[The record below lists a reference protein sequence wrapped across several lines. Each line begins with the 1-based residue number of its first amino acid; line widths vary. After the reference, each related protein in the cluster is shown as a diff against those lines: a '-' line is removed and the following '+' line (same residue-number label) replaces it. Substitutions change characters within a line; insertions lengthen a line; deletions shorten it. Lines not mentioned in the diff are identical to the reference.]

1 MKNVIKGTLQVPSF
15 YWWIGVVESRMDG
28 EELGRYKVRII
39 GYHNADKTL
48 MPTKDLPWAVCIQ
61 PTTSAGA
68 YGVGETPGL
77 IEGSSVIGFFADGE
91 DGQQPIILGSFAG
104 ISMHPGQA
112 QGLSGSDKDLGFND
126 PYGRFPQVGEFGM
139 SNAMEP
145 ESDLSGLA
153 RGSRAEDHEVMLNKR
168 KTRLE
173 FVPRAILQPMIS
185 VDDSDE
191 YPYDRTDPTDDEK
204 ENGFSPGRLSSYWHE
219 PFPRYGVPK
228 SEVDYTNT
236 DRKSKRSQYP
246 YNHVKETESGHV
258 FEVDDTPENE
268 RLHTRHRSGTFEEI
282 QADGTKVTKIVKDK
296 YEIVVGNDKVFI
308 RGDADVTV
316 EGTTRLYVMG
326 DCIQE
331 IEGNQYT
338 TIKGNRVTA
347 IKGNDI
353 LEVSGDQ
360 NRVIQG
366 SRAGRVGKDDTL
378 NCGRNRTVSVV
389 EDLSTGVSGNSNWS
403 VAKDDMVSVDKDRVI
418 FVKGSIS
425 QIGVEGIKEATN
437 QNITSVAV
445 GDITVEAGVDCQI
458 NAKTGGL
465 SLLTG
470 DKAKAGEGNIT
481 IRADGSGDSK
491 KITIQTEKIVEIK
504 GTDKVDINP

>member
-1 MKNVIKGTLQVPSF
+1 MKNVVKGTFQVPNF
-15 YWWIGVVESRMDG
+15 FWWIGVVESRMDG

-39 GYHNADKTL
+39 GYHTADKTL
-48 MPTKDLPWAVCIQ
+48 LPTKDLPWAVCIQ

-68 YGVGETPGL
+68 YGIGETPNL
-77 IEGSSVIGFFADGE
+77 IEGSSVIGFFADGD
-91 DGQQPIILGSFAG
+91 DGQQPIIFGSFAG
-104 ISMHPGQA
+104 LSLHPGQT
-112 QGLSGSDKDLGFND
+112 QGLSGDDKNLGYND
-126 PYGRFPQVGEFGM
+126 PYGRFPNRRPAFGM
-139 SNAMEP
+139 HSAYEP
-145 ESDLSGLA
+145 ESDISMLA
-153 RGSRAEDHEVMLNKR
+153 RGSRAEDHEVMINKR

-185 VDDSDE
+185 VEDNDQ
-191 YPYDRTDPTDDEK
+191 YPYDRVDPTDDEK
-204 ENGFSPGRLSSYWHE
+204 ENGFAPGHLTPYWHE

-268 RLHTRHRSGTFEEI
+268 RIHTRHRSGTFEEI
-282 QADGTKVTKIVKDK
+282 QADGTKITKIVKDN
-296 YEIVVGNDKVFI
+296 YEIVAGNDKVFI

-353 LEVSGDQ
+353 LEVHGDQ

-366 SRAGRVGKDDTL
+366 NRAGRVSKDDTL
-378 NCGRNRTVSVV
+378 NVGRNRTVSIV
-389 EDLSTGVSGNSNWS
+389 ENLSTGVSGNSNWS
-403 VAKDDMVSVDKDRVI
+403 VAKDDMISVDKDRIV
-418 FVKGSIS
+418 FVKGTIS
-425 QIGVEGIKEATN
+425 QVGIKGIKEATN
-437 QNITSVAV
+437 QDITSVAV
-445 GDITVEAGVDCQI
+445 QDITVEAGVDCKI
-458 NAKTGGL
+458 NSKTGGL
-465 SLLTG
+465 SLITG
-470 DKAKAGEGNIT
+470 EKKAAGAGIILIE
-481 IRADGSGDSK
+481 SSS
-491 KITIQTEKIVEIK
+491 
-504 GTDKVDINP
+504 KVDINP

>member
-1 MKNVIKGTLQVPSF
+1 MKNVVKGTFQVPNF
-15 YWWIGVVESRMDG
+15 FWWIGVVESRMDG

-39 GYHNADKTL
+39 GYHTADKTL
-48 MPTKDLPWAVCIQ
+48 LPTKDLPWAVCIQ

-68 YGVGETPGL
+68 YGIGENPGL
-77 IEGSSVIGFFADGE
+77 IEGSSVIGFFADGD
-91 DGQQPIILGSFAG
+91 DGQQPIIFGSFAG
-104 ISMHPGQA
+104 MSLHPGQT
-112 QGLSGSDKDLGFND
+112 QGLYGDDKDLGFND
-126 PYGRFPQVGEFGM
+126 PFGRFPQPREQGM
-139 SNAMEP
+139 ASANEP
-145 ESDLSGLA
+145 DSDISQLA
-153 RGSRAEDHEVMLNKR
+153 RGSRAEDHEVMINKR

-173 FVPRAILQPMIS
+173 FVPRAILQSMVS
-185 VDDSDE
+185 VDDNDQ
-191 YPYDRTDPTDDEK
+191 YPYERIDPTDDEK
-204 ENGFSPGRLSSYWHE
+204 ENGFAPGRMALYWHE
-219 PFPRYGVPK
+219 PFPRYGVPF

-268 RLHTRHRSGTFEEI
+268 RIHTRHRSGTFEEI
-282 QADGTKVTKIVKDK
+282 QADGSKITKIVTDN
-296 YEIVVGNDKVFI
+296 YQIVAGNDKVFI

-347 IKGNDI
+347 IKGNDV
-353 LEVSGDQ
+353 LEVHGDQ
-360 NRVIQG
+360 NRIIQG
-366 SRAGRVGKDDTL
+366 NRSGRVGKDDTL

-389 EDLSTGVSGNSNWS
+389 ENLTTGVSGNSNWS
-403 VAKDDMVSVDKDRVI
+403 VAKDDMVSVDKDRII

-425 QIGVEGIKEATN
+425 QIGIGGIKEATN

-445 GDITVEAGVDCQI
+445 RDITIEAGEDCQI
-458 NAKTGGL
+458 NAKLGGL

-470 DKAKAGEGNIT
+470 EKAKAEAGQIDIKAEPAEGTKQIN
-481 IRADGSGDSK
+481 
-491 KITIQTEKIVEIK
+491 IK
-504 GTDKVDINP
+504 GADKVDINP